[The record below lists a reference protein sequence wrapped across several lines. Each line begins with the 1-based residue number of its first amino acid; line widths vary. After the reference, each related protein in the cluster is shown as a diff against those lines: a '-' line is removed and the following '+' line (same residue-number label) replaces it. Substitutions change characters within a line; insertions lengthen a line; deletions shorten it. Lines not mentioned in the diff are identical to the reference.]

1 MTREEKLLSVA
12 TALFPKMVEIRH
24 KQMLDCTEFDDD
36 IIFDPASKEK
46 FREGVA
52 KATIRYADE
61 LVKQADIYAKLF
73 GEDKKNF

>member
-1 MTREEKLLSVA
+1 
-12 TALFPKMVEIRH
+12 
-24 KQMLDCTEFDDD
+24 MLDCTDLNDDV
-36 IIFDPASKEK
+36 IFDPASKEK